1 MASSNSVLYLLLLL
15 ILLQSIPPSSPLAMP
30 ENATRVDDGYFG
42 ELKFLYPEKG
52 LGFVPGQVYKA
63 LYKAGYEQMA
73 WIVQEK
79 LIPTV
84 RSCFRY
90 NGTITIF
97 APRDQAL
104 LTYLGKTKLLQYVV
118 PMKLDRDTLKTF
130 PNNSTILTFQFSGH
144 LKVHRPPFDDGT
156 RDSLVNGNPIKDWEI
171 YNDGC
176 VIVHGFPHLI
186 YLLLLQTIPASSRMV
201 VLYPP
206 DEYFGDLLLPTN
218 ATYVSSKTGKALDKA
233 GYKFMAQTVLEKLVP
248 TIHSPFGYAILRFYK
263 DSTKIL
269 KQVVPMSV
277 DRDTFKTLQNN
288 STIPTFQSSNH
299 LEVTQSLPIAHGRY
313 Y

>member
-1 MASSNSVLYLLLLL
+1 
-15 ILLQSIPPSSPLAMP
+15 MP
-30 ENATRVDDGYFG
+30 ENARRVDDGYFG
-42 ELKFLYPEKG
+42 ELKFLYPEEG

-118 PMKLDRDTLKTF
+118 PMKLDRDTLKNF
-130 PNNSTILTFQFSGH
+130 PNNSTILTFQFSGQ

-156 RDSLVNGNPIKDWEI
+156 RDSLVNGDPIKDWEI
-171 YNDGC
+171 YNDGR
-176 VIVHGFPHLI
+176 VIVHGVGSIFRDSWNTNFDEI
-186 YLLLLQTIPASSRMV
+186 YRYLNTLPQ
-201 VLYPP
+201 
-206 DEYFGDLLLPTN
+206 DL
-218 ATYVSSKTGKALDKA
+218 KEKAQKVI
-233 GYKFMAQTVLEKLVP
+233 FET
-248 TIHSPFGYAILRFYK
+248 
-263 DSTKIL
+263 
-269 KQVVPMSV
+269 
-277 DRDTFKTLQNN
+277 
-288 STIPTFQSSNH
+288 
-299 LEVTQSLPIAHGRY
+299 
-313 Y
+313 